1 MSGFAQGVKLAYYPI
16 AQVPGRNGVEV
27 DLGTAFESS
36 ERRNT
41 SLAKNAPWLGNI
53 DVGGL
58 VVPFLIAGH
67 LAAYCGVGSVD

>member
-41 SLAKNAPWLGNI
+41 
-53 DVGGL
+53 
-58 VVPFLIAGH
+58 
-67 LAAYCGVGSVD
+67 